1 MSLPQSVV
9 LAQSVRADRGQP
21 RNRPPT
27 SSALRGRS
35 ANPRPQHVLRP
46 AVPHRSR
53 DVPARER
60 WWRGRCRPENARTSW
75 TTNRDENEAVGTED
89 ITRFGASVLLV
100 SIAVLV
106 ALTGNRISRAV
117 HIPAPALFLV
127 AAALAS
133 DIWPA
138 LGRLSADMDSRIVTV
153 TLVIILFDG
162 GITLG
167 WRRLRPA
174 VGAVLWLL
182 RAGPRGAPARVPDA

>member
-1 MSLPQSVV
+1 MSLPSRSGPTAGSPGTG
-9 LAQSVRADRGQP
+9 LRPFSAPRGW
-21 RNRPPT
+21 
-27 SSALRGRS
+27 SAI
-35 ANPRPQHVLRP
+35 PRPQHVLRP
-46 AVPHRSR
+46 ALPHRSS
-53 DVPARER
+53 DAPARER
-60 WWRGRCRPENARTSW
+60 WWRGRCRPENARSIW

-100 SIAVLV
+100 SIAVLI